1 MSCMRGKTT
10 IKLGGDMKKEDLDEL
25 VDLAKA
31 YEEADEC
38 DYCQSGKFQGLAPY
52 EIARRIVAKIF
63 ALKLVEGK

>member
-1 MSCMRGKTT
+1 
-10 IKLGGDMKKEDLDEL
+10 MKKEDLDEL